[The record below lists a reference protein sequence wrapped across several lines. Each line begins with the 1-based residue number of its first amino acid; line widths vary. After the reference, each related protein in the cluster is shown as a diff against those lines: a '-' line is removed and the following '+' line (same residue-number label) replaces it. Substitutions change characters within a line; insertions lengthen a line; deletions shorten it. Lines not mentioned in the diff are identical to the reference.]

1 MGQIENKK
9 LEIVRNQIIFDLEKL
24 PEIIIKDSPIFEY
37 AFRADETLLVKI
49 SAATVV
55 INHDLNF
62 DIKKEYIIF

>member
-1 MGQIENKK
+1 MGK
-9 LEIVRNQIIFDLEKL
+9 LLK
-24 PEIIIKDSPIFEY
+24 IIIKDSPIFEY

>member
-9 LEIVRNQIIFDLEKL
+9 LEIVRNQIIFYLGKL
-24 PEIIIKDSPIFEY
+24 LEIITKDSPIFEY